1 MAKSVKVR
9 IAVAVDCNGSWNCA
23 GGDYMEEKDLQ
34 GCVCDGL
41 EFGERHYWLEAE
53 LEVPEPLKPPEVPTV
68 SAKVCEA
75 DNSTKIPESGKQLSA
90 NAEAI
95 WLAAHKAR
103 DDTRDSY
110 RASAASVLRAAAD
123 NLAECHYLQPNGKQ
137 RVIPVDYLLRIVSE
151 LEANGKYGP

>member
-1 MAKSVKVR
+1 MVKSVKVR
-9 IAVAVDCNGSWNCA
+9 IAVAVDCNGAWNCA
-23 GGDYMEEKDLQ
+23 GGDYMDEKDLQ
-34 GCVCDGL
+34 GCVCDSL
-41 EFGERHYWLEAE
+41 ESGERHYWLEAE
-53 LEVPEPLKPPEVPTV
+53 LEVPEPLKPPEIPTISTTALEV
-68 SAKVCEA
+68 

-90 NAEAI
+90 SAEAI
-95 WLAAHKAR
+95 WLAAHNAR

-110 RASAASVLRAAAD
+110 RASAASVLRAAEA

>member
-1 MAKSVKVR
+1 MAKTVKVR
-9 IAVAVDCNGSWNCA
+9 IAVAVDCNGSWNSA
-23 GGDYMEEKDLQ
+23 GGDYMDEKDLR
-34 GCVCDGL
+34 GCVGDSL

-53 LEVPEPLKPPEVPTV
+53 LEVPEPLNSPEIPTI
-68 SAKVCEA
+68 SATVCE
-75 DNSTKIPESGKQLSA
+75 DNDNTSIQESGKQLSA
-90 NAEAI
+90 SAEAI

-110 RASAASVLRAAAD
+110 RASAASVLRAAAA